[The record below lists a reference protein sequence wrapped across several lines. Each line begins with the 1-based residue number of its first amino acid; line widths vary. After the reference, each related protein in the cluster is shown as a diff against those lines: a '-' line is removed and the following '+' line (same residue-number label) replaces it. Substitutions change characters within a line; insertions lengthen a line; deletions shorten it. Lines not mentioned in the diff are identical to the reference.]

1 MANNIRIRQ
10 ALNGEFLPSTL
21 SGTAVPNQRPS
32 DNVAFGSVKY
42 AHWRGDTD
50 IAFVKKWD
58 GIPPIVTSVASS
70 HATTGTWPN
79 ISSLLNISWSIPTT
93 SLIASFDVFVNST
106 CDTTAG
112 IANQWNKINSTVL
125 SNTTNSLVF
134 TPNHTAT
141 GIYKFYVRSNGIS
154 GINTTSAESTGVTL
168 SVPAAPTVLFTGT
181 SASATTPY
189 MSFTVG
195 TVQKTFVDGVAGGAI
210 AQASSTSSGLAK
222 TSLSERTAYTYSM
235 TYIDAKG
242 FTSPA
247 GSGSVTTL
255 NAPPAAPS
263 GTVSTSGISNAS
275 RTISM
280 SWTASADADFLKIE
294 VYTLASGGS
303 WVLQGTYYSNSSADY
318 TGFALNTYHT
328 VLVRQ
333 WDNHGGYTDWSSTI
347 TTGDYNAP
355 GTPTLAIA
363 EGNDGNRLNV
373 TTTTGTNTASYEVFY
388 EILYFDW
395 INGLYWGAETSL
407 TTTSPSNNNV
417 FGDSQT
423 IRFRC
428 RARYTK
434 PGGAN
439 LDTWSLYYQIT
450 NGTAYVPAVYNSYQ
464 AAYTPSPTT
473 AWGATTNVTQ
483 VCKNGTAIGSK
494 YATKTADTT
503 MVKANGIRARNL
515 TYNPATTVTEVSNG
529 GSSASRPTCYV
540 INGTRIYH
548 GNLNNGADAGA
559 IDVAEGTAGNWGVG
573 TSATATGWSTNNSTG
588 ISGSAWY
595 QCSMEIRYKTYYAE
609 VAAVSAGTYIV
620 TNAVAKTSP
629 GAVTTS

>member
-10 ALNGEFLPSTL
+10 TLNGEFLPSTL

-112 IANQWNKINSTVL
+112 VANQWNKINSTVL
-125 SNTTNSLVF
+125 SSTTNSLVF

-168 SVPAAPTVLFTGT
+168 SVPAAPTVTFYGT
-181 SASATTPY
+181 SPTQTYPY
-189 MSFTVG
+189 MTFAVG
-195 TVQKTFVDGVAGGAI
+195 TVQKTFVGGVAGDAI
-210 AQASSTSSGLAK
+210 LQASTTTSGLWK
-222 TSLSERTAYTYSM
+222 TGLTERTAYTYSM

-247 GSGSVTTL
+247 GSATVTTT

-263 GTVSTSGISNAS
+263 GSVSTSGIDNGS
-275 RTISM
+275 RTISITR
-280 SWTASADADFLKIE
+280 TASSDPDFWKLE
-294 VYTLASGGS
+294 VFTLASGGS
-303 WVLQGTYYSNSSADY
+303 WVLKGTYTDNGTVAY
-318 TGFALNTYHT
+318 TGYALNTLHT
-328 VLVRQ
+328 IIVRQ
-333 WDNHGGYTDWSSTI
+333 HDNNGGSTDWSGTI
-347 TTGDYNAP
+347 TTGDYNSP

-363 EGNDGNRLNV
+363 EGNDGNKLNV
-373 TTTTGTNTASYEVFY
+373 TTTTGTNTSSYEVFY
-388 EILYFDW
+388 ETW
-395 INGLYWGAETSL
+395 NGYNWSAETSL

-417 FGDSQT
+417 FSDSQ
-423 IRFRC
+423 IVRFRC

-434 PGGAN
+434 PGGTN
-439 LDTWSLYYQIT
+439 LDTWSSYYQIT
-450 NGTAYVPAVYNSYQ
+450 CGTAARAAIYNNFEDEYDSYGDWK
-464 AAYTPSPTT
+464 A
-473 AWGATTNVTQ
+473 VTQ
-483 VCKNGTAIGSK
+483 VCLNGTATGSK
-494 YATKTADTT
+494 YIGTTKLADTT
-503 MVKANGIRARNL
+503 TRKANGIQARNL
-515 TYNPATTVTEVSNG
+515 TANFTTSQVNNG
-529 GSSASRPTCYV
+529 GTRKTKYV
-540 INGTRIYH
+540 VNGVSYVH
-548 GNLNNGADAGA
+548 GTIAQGGDAPVQA
-559 IDVAEGTAGNWGVG
+559 ITQGTGGNWGVG
-573 TSATATGWSTNNSTG
+573 ADGTGWSTNNTSG
-588 ISGSAWY
+588 ISGSLWY
-595 QCSMEIRYKTYYAE
+595 YCDIRIRYWNAS
-609 VAAVSAGTYIV
+609 VAAGTYI
-620 TNAVAKTSP
+620 TTAAVAKTSP
-629 GAVTTS
+629 GAVTTY

>member
-58 GIPPIVTSVASS
+58 GIPPVVTSVASS
-70 HATTGTWPN
+70 HATTGTWPD

-93 SLIASFDVFVNST
+93 SLIASFDVFVNAT
-106 CDTTAG
+106 CATSAG
-112 IANQWNKINSTVL
+112 AANQWNKINSTVL
-125 SNTTNSLVF
+125 SSTTNSLSF
-134 TPNHTAT
+134 APNHTAT

-154 GINTTSAESTGVTL
+154 GINTTSSESTGVTL

-210 AQASSTSSGLAK
+210 AQGSSTSSGLAK
-222 TSLSERTAYTYSM
+222 SSLSERTAYTYSM

-242 FTSPA
+242 FLSPA

-263 GTVSTSGISNAS
+263 GSVSTSGVDNGS
-275 RTISM
+275 RTISITR
-280 SWTASADADFLKIE
+280 TASYDPDFSRLE
-294 VYTLASGGS
+294 VFTLASGGS
-303 WVLQGTYYSNSSADY
+303 GVLKGTYYDNGTVPYHSY
-318 TGFALNTYHT
+318 ALNTYHA
-328 VLVRQ
+328 VKVRQ
-333 WDNHGGYTDWSSTI
+333 WDNNGGYTDWDGSI

-363 EGNDGNRLNV
+363 EGGDGNQLNITV
-373 TTTTGTNTASYEVFY
+373 TFGTNTATFSTRVSRWDGANWSAEQEQTSNVNPLNNRVFSDYETVRY
-388 EILYFDW
+388 
-395 INGLYWGAETSL
+395 
-407 TTTSPSNNNV
+407 
-417 FGDSQT
+417 
-423 IRFRC
+423 RC

-434 PGGAN
+434 PDGGILETFSA
-439 LDTWSLYYQIT
+439 YYQVT
-450 NGTAYVPAVYNSYQ
+450 VGSAAVAAGTYIVT
-464 AAYTPSPTT
+464 AAYTPTPTT

-483 VCKNGTAIGSK
+483 VCKNGSAIGSK
-494 YATKTADTT
+494 YAAKTADTT
-503 MVKANGIRARNL
+503 LVKANGIRARNL
-515 TYNPATTVTEVSNG
+515 TYNPATSVSQVSNG
-529 GSSASRPTCYV
+529 GDGATRPTCYV
-540 INGTRIYH
+540 VNGVRYFH
-548 GNLNNGADAGA
+548 GALSNGADAGA
-559 IDVAEGTAGNWGVG
+559 IDVAEGTGGNWGVG
-573 TSATATGWSTNNSTG
+573 TSSTATGWATNNTSG

-595 QCSMEIRYKTYYAE
+595 QCSMEIRYKTYYAA
-609 VAAVSAGTYIV
+609 VAAVYNSYI
-620 TNAVAKTSP
+620 AKTSP
-629 GAVTTS
+629 GAVSVY

>member
-10 ALNGEFLPSTL
+10 TLNGEFLPSTL

-112 IANQWNKINSTVL
+112 VANQWNKINSTVL
-125 SNTTNSLVF
+125 SSTTNSLVF

-154 GINTTSAESTGVTL
+154 GINTTSSESTGVTL

-181 SASATTPY
+181 SASGTTPY

-222 TSLSERTAYTYSM
+222 SSLSERTSYTYSM

-242 FTSPA
+242 FLSPA

-263 GTVSTSGISNAS
+263 GSVTTSGIDNGS
-275 RTISM
+275 RTISITR
-280 SWTASADADFLKIE
+280 TASTDADFWKLE
-294 VYTLASGGS
+294 VFTLASGGS
-303 WVLQGTYYSNSSADY
+303 WVLKGTYYNNGSVDY
-318 TGFALNTYHT
+318 TGYALNTFHT
-328 VLVRQ
+328 IIVRQ
-333 WDNHGGYTDWSSTI
+333 HDNNGGTADWSGTI
-347 TTGDYNAP
+347 TTGDYNSP

-363 EGNDGNRLNV
+363 EGNDGNKLNV

-388 EILYFDW
+388 STWDGYNW
-395 INGLYWGAETSL
+395 SAETSL

-417 FGDSQT
+417 FANSQFV
-423 IRFRC
+423 RFRC

-434 PGGAN
+434 PGGTN
-439 LDTWSLYYQIT
+439 LDTWSSYYQIQ
-450 NGTAYVPAVYNSYQ
+450 NGTAAVAAGTYIVT
-464 AAYTPSPTT
+464 AAYTPIPTE
-473 AWGATTNVTQ
+473 AWEASKFVNE
-483 VCKNGTAIGSK
+483 VCKNGSAIGSK
-494 YATKTADTT
+494 YIGTTKFADTAKK
-503 MVKANGIRARNL
+503 KANGIRARNMQ
-515 TYNPATTVTEVSNG
+515 YNPAASVSQVSNG
-529 GSSASRPTCYV
+529 GETATRPTCYV
-540 INGTRIYH
+540 VNGVRYYH
-548 GNLNNGADAGA
+548 GAISNSNPSTGTYYHAAA
-559 IDVAEGTAGNWGVG
+559 IDIAEGTGGNWGVG
-573 TSATATGWSTNNSTG
+573 TSAGATGWSTNNTSG

-595 QCSMEIRYKTYYAE
+595 QCTIEIRYRTTYDE
-609 VAAVSAGTYIV
+609 IPAVYNSAI
-620 TNAVAKTSP
+620 AKTSP
-629 GAVTTS
+629 GAVSIY